1 MEGWKSVNTDPTN
14 FSAHRFLTD
23 SYSILS
29 RHEIA
34 RVSELLQSQLL
45 QPINITPIQP
55 RLAESNLFLISAGG
69 PGALSFNEF
78 NPIFNRDRVAVQA
91 SGLVGE
97 NDTWAGEGVVAGI
110 YKKVSFSLGYTHF
123 TTNGFRPNNDQK
135 DDIVNAFIQLELSPN
150 TSVQTEVRHRET
162 KRGEVELRFAPD
174 DFRPNLRE
182 RNYIT
187 STRLGAR
194 HAFSPSSTLIG
205 NVMYQD
211 AARRVQDASPP
222 TLRLFEIKG
231 EDYAYS
237 GELQYLFRSTYIN
250 FVSGVGYFNIDSKD
264 NTLAELLMPGIP
276 LPPPLRPIP
285 PRIVQNRAS
294 VDRDTQ
300 HTNVYLYSYIHLLK
314 DVILTLGGSGD
325 FFDTDIP
332 RLEDQ
337 DQFNPKFGIVWN
349 PLATTTVRGAV
360 FRTLKRTLIT
370 DQTLE
375 PTQVAGFNQFFDD
388 PNATRTWRYGVAVDQ
403 QFSKNIYGGVE
414 YSLRDLE
421 VPSLV
426 SLTPSDPRALEVDW
440 EEKLFRAYFFWTPHA
455 WLALSTG
462 AEWERFERDA
472 RFADNVKTV
481 ETYRVPLGINFFH
494 PSGLSALLKAT
505 YVDQRGVFQRE
516 GATTFERGSDDF
528 WVVDAA
534 ISYRL
539 PKRYGFITV
548 GATNVFDEKFKFF
561 DTDRRNPRII
571 PDRVF
576 FTRLTLAF
584 P

>member
-1 MEGWKSVNTDPTN
+1 MPAAQGRSLST
-14 FSAHRFLTD
+14 S
-23 SYSILS
+23 SILFS
-29 RHEIA
+29 IGIGWLWR
-34 RVSELLQSQLL
+34 
-45 QPINITPIQP
+45 
-55 RLAESNLFLISAGG
+55 
-69 PGALSFNEF
+69 
-78 NPIFNRDRVAVQA
+78 A

-110 YKKVSFSLGYTHF
+110 YKKVSLSLGYTHF

-237 GELQYLFRSTYIN
+237 GGAGRTSVPLDIHKFCQRRRILQYRFERQHSCRASHAWDTT
-250 FVSGVGYFNIDSKD
+250 SS
-264 NTLAELLMPGIP
+264 
-276 LPPPLRPIP
+276 PLRPIP

-300 HTNVYLYSYIHLLK
+300 HTNVYLYSYIHPLK

-403 QFSKNIYGGVE
+403 QF
-414 YSLRDLE
+414 
-421 VPSLV
+421 
-426 SLTPSDPRALEVDW
+426 
-440 EEKLFRAYFFWTPHA
+440 
-455 WLALSTG
+455 
-462 AEWERFERDA
+462 
-472 RFADNVKTV
+472 
-481 ETYRVPLGINFFH
+481 
-494 PSGLSALLKAT
+494 
-505 YVDQRGVFQRE
+505 
-516 GATTFERGSDDF
+516 
-528 WVVDAA
+528 
-534 ISYRL
+534 
-539 PKRYGFITV
+539 
-548 GATNVFDEKFKFF
+548 
-561 DTDRRNPRII
+561 
-571 PDRVF
+571 
-576 FTRLTLAF
+576 
-584 P
+584 